1 MEHIAQLHPSLQQE
15 RTLEPYNH
23 VTLTEE
29 ETAEALRL
37 AREKKHYEIANR
49 EYWEK
54 VNRPQEFKRYTAEQL
69 LESLGKSLVI
79 DEQNRE
85 VVETLCEYFAGDE
98 RFEKRSDR
106 FKLSKG
112 IYLAGGVGV
121 GKTTLM
127 NILKQNQHQ
136 SFKIVGCRAA
146 ETLFATEGD
155 AAIRYLSG
163 TVTVAINS
171 NPFGHQKI
179 GICFDDLGT
188 ESEGK
193 HYGKD
198 KNVMTEIILN
208 RYDAQLSGNFTHI
221 TTNLSV
227 EELEQRYGTRVK
239 DRLREMMNMITF
251 DKDAPSRR
259 K

>member
-1 MEHIAQLHPSLQQE
+1 MEHISQHHPSLQQE
-15 RTLEPYNH
+15 RILEPYNH
-23 VTLTEE
+23 IDLTEE
-29 ETAEALRL
+29 EAAEALRK

-54 VNRPQEFKRYTAEQL
+54 VNRPQEYPRYTAEQL
-69 LESLGKSLVI
+69 FESLSKTLVI
-79 DEQNRE
+79 DDQNRD
-85 VVETLCEYFAGDE
+85 VVETLCEYFTGDE
-98 RFEKRSDR
+98 QFEKRNER
-106 FKLSKG
+106 FSLSKG

-127 NILKQNQHQ
+127 DILKQNQHQ
-136 SFKIVGCRAA
+136 SYKIYGCR
-146 ETLFATEGD
+146 ETETMFATEGD
-155 AAIRYLSG
+155 AAIRYLSRQ
-163 TVTVAINS
+163 VTISTNG
-171 NPFGHQKI
+171 NRFGHRQI

-208 RYDAQLSGNFTHI
+208 RYDSKLPGNFTHI

-251 DKDAPSRR
+251 DKNAPSRR